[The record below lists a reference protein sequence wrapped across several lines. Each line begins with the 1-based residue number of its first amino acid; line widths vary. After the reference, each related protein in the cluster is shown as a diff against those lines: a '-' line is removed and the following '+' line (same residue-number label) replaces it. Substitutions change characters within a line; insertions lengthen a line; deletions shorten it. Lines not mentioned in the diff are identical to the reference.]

1 MATTATTFE
10 FRQEFDRKLEIVTAG
25 LPPEYSRLLQDK
37 IPRQHAIA
45 VNDYITSLNAEVNPS
60 HNYRKDVI
68 KCLARFIAFCH
79 DNNKKDKAKELRQ
92 LERKDVL
99 VFLDSLRKTEIADPL
114 HRWIGTCLKLKTY
127 PPEESLEH
135 S

>member
-1 MATTATTFE
+1 MATTFE

-37 IPRQHAIA
+37 IPRQYAI
-45 VNDYITSLNAEVNPS
+45 VVIDYIISLNAEVNPS

-68 KCLARFIAFCH
+68 KCLARFIAFCRDN
-79 DNNKKDKAKELRQ
+79 DNNKDKAKELMQ

-99 VFLDSLRKTEIADPL
+99 AFLDSLRKSDI
-114 HRWIGTCLKLKTY
+114 
-127 PPEESLEH
+127 
-135 S
+135 